1 MEIQANMYNL
11 QDNQLPHLHK
21 AAVNTFG
28 INHNE
33 ALDIVICFDT
43 KLGDILR
50 GVEVK
55 EIQTTCLPPD
65 LDGGLSSNRNPNQ
78 NKLQVLQ
85 VYSYTKEL

>member
-33 ALDIVICFDT
+33 ALDIVICF
-43 KLGDILR
+43 
-50 GVEVK
+50 
-55 EIQTTCLPPD
+55 IQNW
-65 LDGGLSSNRNPNQ
+65 GIF
-78 NKLQVLQ
+78 
-85 VYSYTKEL
+85 